1 MSTKKAP
8 MRQKNDKK
16 NASRPSQ
23 GGKGASFDERRPHRG
38 LQSQATGKH
47 AGKHA
52 GNQSGQRKISTQ
64 KGAMR
69 ARGDSLRAPNNS
81 YFLWGHHALGAALAN
96 HNRRIK
102 ALYATTEG
110 RERLTEMM
118 VTLPEARLSA
128 LPDIRLVER
137 HQLDNLPQAVNEA
150 GKIVHQGMVAAVS
163 ALDTPLLDDFL
174 ETLAEDG
181 THRVMVLDQVSD
193 PRNVGAILRSARAFG
208 TKALI
213 LQDRHAPEETGGL
226 ARTAVGA
233 LEEIAIIRVV
243 NLARAIE
250 TLKDY
255 HFHIAGLDMDGTTD
269 TSRAQNAD
277 RLALIMGSEGKGMRR
292 LTSEACDEILSIA
305 MADTSESLNVSVA
318 AAIMMHSTQKP
329 TS

>member
-8 MRQKNDKK
+8 MPQKNDKK
-16 NASRPSQ
+16 NASRPIR
-23 GGKGASFDERRPHRG
+23 GGRSPSFEERRAPRG
-38 LQSQATGKH
+38 MQNKS
-47 AGKHA
+47 AGK
-52 GNQSGQRKISTQ
+52 QSGKQSGKQIGS
-64 KGAMR
+64 KSGVGHKD
-69 ARGDSLRAPNNS
+69 RGDSLRAPNNS

-102 ALYATTEG
+102 ALYTTTDG
-110 RERLTEMM
+110 QDRLMQMM
-118 VTLPEARLSA
+118 ATLPEARLSQ
-128 LPDIRLVER
+128 LPVLRIVER
-137 HQLDNLPQAVNEA
+137 HQLDNLPQAANEA

-163 ALDTPLLDDFL
+163 PLETHHLDDFL
-174 ETLAEDG
+174 DSLSDEG
-181 THRVMVLDQVSD
+181 NHRLMVLDQVSD

-233 LEEIAIIRVV
+233 LEEIALIRVV

-250 TLKDY
+250 MLKEY
-255 HFHIAGLDMDGTTD
+255 HFHIAGLDMDGSTD
-269 TSRAQNAD
+269 TSPAQNAD
-277 RLALIMGSEGKGMRR
+277 RLALVMGSEGKGMRR

-329 TS
+329 AS

>member
-16 NASRPSQ
+16 NASRPS
-23 GGKGASFDERRPHRG
+23 GRSLRGSNRPH
-38 LQSQATGKH
+38 SKD
-47 AGKHA
+47 
-52 GNQSGQRKISTQ
+52 
-64 KGAMR
+64 
-69 ARGDSLRAPNNS
+69 RGDSLRAPNNS
-81 YFLWGHHALGAALAN
+81 YFLWGHHALGAALSN

-110 RERLTEMM
+110 RDRLTEMIRE
-118 VTLPEARLSA
+118 LPEARLSS
-128 LPDIRLVER
+128 LPDIRTVER
-137 HQLDNLPQAVNEA
+137 HQLDNLPQAANEA

-163 ALDTPLLDDFL
+163 PLETPHLDDFL
-174 ETLAEDG
+174 ESLSDDG
-181 THRVMVLDQVSD
+181 NHRLMVLDQVSD

-233 LEEIAIIRVV
+233 LEEIALIRVV

-250 TLKDY
+250 MLKDY
-255 HFHIAGLDMDGTTD
+255 HFHIAGLDMDGNTD
-269 TSRAQNAD
+269 TSRARNAD
-277 RLALIMGSEGKGMRR
+277 RLALVMGSEGKGMRR

-329 TS
+329 AS